1 MKYDSMIIFSS
12 RTGNTEKLAEKIFFS
27 LPKHKK
33 DIVRA
38 AQWDA
43 KVEANIYFVGFWV
56 DKGDCPPDIAGI
68 LQALHGKK
76 VALFGTCGEGDN
88 PGYYEM
94 LEGTVKKHLSE
105 DNDYLGCFLCQGKMP
120 MAVRARYENMLE
132 NAQDKAI
139 VQKMLHN
146 FDEGLLHPDER
157 DLKNLERFVQE
168 CMEKITGK

>member
-1 MKYDSMIIFSS
+1 M
-12 RTGNTEKLAEKIFFS
+12 
-27 LPKHKK
+27 
-33 DIVRA
+33 
-38 AQWDA
+38 
-43 KVEANIYFVGFWV
+43 
-56 DKGDCPPDIAGI
+56 
-68 LQALHGKK
+68 
-76 VALFGTCGEGDN
+76 
-88 PGYYEM
+88 
-94 LEGTVKKHLSE
+94 KKHLSE